1 MKRLLMCVAVALLCV
16 ITPPL
21 TLAQGGKEVKGVVVD
36 ASGLPVIGAT
46 VAEVGT
52 LNGTM
57 TDIQGQ
63 YSLAV
68 KSDNS
73 VVEISFV
80 GYKTVQLVASS
91 TELARVTLVEDAMGL
106 DEVVV
111 IGYGSV
117 KKNDMTGSV
126 IAVKAEEL
134 NRGALTSPQELLR
147 GKVPGVNIV
156 SGNGAPG
163 AGAEIRIRGGASLSA
178 YNDPLI
184 VIDGVPVAREA
195 GVGMSNG
202 LATVNPNDI
211 ESFTVLK
218 DASAT
223 AIYGS
228 RASNGVILITTKKGS
243 NGKPRV
249 SYNGSV
255 SIKHNHNVM
264 DMMNAEQ
271 FKAHILS
278 VAPDMA
284 DKAEELF
291 GTADTDW
298 QKQIFRIGVATD
310 HNVSIT
316 GSAAKDKLPYRASI
330 GYVYDGGTIKQSDN
344 QRVNADISLAPKFFK
359 DHLSVNL
366 NAKGIYN
373 RANYIDGG
381 VIGSAVYY
389 DPTQHP
395 YAYDDNGNIDYTSN
409 NGYYNWD
416 TNLTSDNPLSML
428 YDKYDMNSSLRAI
441 GNLQLDYKVHGF
453 EDLSFNLNLG
463 LDVTSTSG
471 NKGNTPGSIF
481 ANRDSDSNYKTRG
494 RYEFYNNLHTNQLLE
509 FYGNYKKEI
518 GIHNINAMLGYSW
531 SKNYSA
537 TTSSQYGRK
546 APADPTLTLFDVEQ
560 IGETTKA
567 ATRNALVSFYGRI
580 NYSIDSRYL
589 FTFTMRADGSSR
601 FVGKNRWGYFPSA
614 AFAWNIAEEDWLES
628 SEAVSALKF
637 RLGWGQTGQQEFGD
651 NYAAVQYLTISQNP
665 NTQYPL
671 GPNFYYPVRPNA
683 YNENLKWEQT
693 TTYNVGLDFGFLR
706 GRINGSVDAYYR
718 KTNDLIS
725 YVNVPLG
732 TNFSNYVYQNIGAM
746 ENKGV
751 EVSLNFIP
759 VETKDWN
766 LQIGVNGTWQ
776 QTKITELPTAYIDL
790 GGAGGGTGNTA
801 QRHQVGYTPYTFYL
815 WQQVYDDQGNPIQNA
830 LVDRDQD
837 GKITNADRYMTNK
850 SPNPDFYY
858 GVSLKLSYKNWD
870 FGFNGHGT
878 VGNYM
883 FNDVLRSGATAYYRD
898 VIDKGYLV
906 NTQAAGAKYGFK
918 DASTTAQCLSD
929 MFLEDASFFRMDDI
943 NLGYTFRNV
952 GQCNTQI
959 RVAAGVQNVF
969 VLTKYSGLDP
979 ESSVAGGIDGNIY
992 PRPRIFSVRLGI
1004 NF

>member
-1 MKRLLMCVAVALLCV
+1 MCVAIALMCV

-21 TLAQGGKEVKGVVVD
+21 ALAQGKEVKGVVVD

-52 LNGTM
+52 VNGTM

-63 YSLAV
+63 YSLIV
-68 KSDNS
+68 TDNNS
-73 VVEISFV
+73 VVEISFI
-80 GYKTVQLVASS
+80 GYKTVQLVATSA
-91 TELARVTLVEDAMGL
+91 ELARVTLQEDAMAL
-106 DEVVV
+106 DELVV

-156 SGNGAPG
+156 SSNGAPG

-178 YNDPLI
+178 NNDPLI
-184 VIDGVPVAREA
+184 VIDGVPVAKEA

-243 NGKPRV
+243 NGAPRV

-255 SIKHNHNVM
+255 SVKHNYNTM

-271 FKAHILS
+271 FKNHILT
-278 VAPDMA
+278 VAPDLQA
-284 DKAEELF
+284 KSEELF

-298 QKQIFRIGVATD
+298 QKEIYRLGIATD

-316 GSAAKDKLPYRASI
+316 GSAAENKLPYRASL
-330 GYVYDGGTIKQSDN
+330 GYVYDGGTILKSDN
-344 QRVNADISLAPKFFK
+344 QRLTADVSLAPKFLK
-359 DHLSVNL
+359 DHLSVNF

-389 DPTQHP
+389 DPTQSP
-395 YAYDDNGNIDYTSN
+395 YVYNEDGTIDYTTN
-409 NGYYNWD
+409 NGYNNWSTD
-416 TNLTSDNPLSML
+416 LTDCNPLSML
-428 YDKYDMNSSLRAI
+428 YDQWDKNESFRAL
-441 GNLQLDYKVHGF
+441 GNIQLDYKVHGF

-463 LDVTSTSG
+463 LDITSTNG
-471 NKGNTPGSIF
+471 NKGNMPGSIF
-481 ANRDSDSNYKTRG
+481 ANRDGGDNGAYQTRG
-494 RYEFYNNLHTNQLLE
+494 RYSSYNNLHHNQLLE
-509 FYGNYKKEI
+509 FYANYKKEI
-518 GIHNINAMLGYSW
+518 GVHNINAMLGYSW
-531 SKNYSA
+531 SKNHSE
-537 TTSSQYGRK
+537 TTNRNFGRVV
-546 APADPTLTLFDVEQ
+546 PTDPKLTLFDVTQ
-560 IGETTKA
+560 IGDTTYSA
-567 ATRNALVSFYGRI
+567 SRNALVSFYGRI
-580 NYSIDSRYL
+580 NYSFDSRYL

-614 AFAWNIAEEDWLES
+614 AFAWNIAQESWLKD

-637 RLGWGQTGQQEFGD
+637 RLGWGQTGQQEFGE
-651 NYAAVQYLTISQNP
+651 NYAAVQYAIISQNP
-665 NTQYPL
+665 TTQYPL
-671 GPNFYYPVRPNA
+671 GPDQFYFPIRPQA
-683 YNENLKWEQT
+683 YNDSLKWEET

-706 GRINGSVDAYYR
+706 GRINGSIDAYYR
-718 KTNDLIS
+718 QTDDLIS

-732 TNFSNYVYQNIGAM
+732 GNFSNYVFQNIGAM

-759 VETKDWN
+759 VETEDWN
-766 LQIGVNGTWQ
+766 LQIGLNGTWQ
-776 QTKITELPTAYIDL
+776 QTKLTELPSAYIDL
-790 GGAGGGTGNTA
+790 GGAGGGTGNTV
-801 QRHQVGYTPYTFYL
+801 QRHQVGYTPHTFYV
-815 WQQVYDDQGNPIQNA
+815 WQQVYDQDGNPIQNA
-830 LVDRDQD
+830 LVDRNQD
-837 GKITNADRYMTNK
+837 GQITNEDRYMSNK
-850 SPNPDFYY
+850 SPNPDFFY

-906 NTQAAGAKYGFK
+906 NTQPVGAKYGFTA
-918 DASTTAQCLSD
+918 ASTTAQCLSD

-943 NLGYTFRNV
+943 NLGYTFRKV
-952 GQCNTQI
+952 GQSDTQI

-992 PRPRIFSVRLGI
+992 PRPRVFSVRLGI

>member
-1 MKRLLMCVAVALLCV
+1 MKRLLTCVAIALMCV
-16 ITPPL
+16 ITPQL
-21 TLAQGGKEVKGVVVD
+21 ALAQGKELKGVVVD
-36 ASGLPVIGAT
+36 ASGLPVIGAS

-52 LNGTM
+52 VNGTM

-63 YSLAV
+63 YELTV
-68 KSDNS
+68 KDGNA
-73 VVEISFV
+73 VVEISFI

-91 TELARVTLVEDAMGL
+91 TELARVTLEEDAMGL

-111 IGYGSV
+111 IGYGAV

-228 RASNGVILITTKKGS
+228 RASNGVILITTKKGA

-255 SIKHNHNVM
+255 SVKHNYNTM
-264 DMMNAEQ
+264 DMMNAAE
-271 FKAHILS
+271 FKEHILT
-278 VAPDMA
+278 VAPDLA
-284 DKAEELF
+284 DKSNALF
-291 GTADTDW
+291 GQYDTDW
-298 QKQIFRIGVATD
+298 QKEIFRLGIATD

-316 GSAAKDKLPYRASI
+316 GSAAQDKLPYRASV
-330 GYVYDGGTIKQSDN
+330 GYVYDGGTIKNSDN
-344 QRVNADISLAPKFFK
+344 QRINADISLAPKFLK
-359 DHLSVNL
+359 DHLSLNF

-389 DPTQHP
+389 DPTQSP
-395 YAYDDNGNIDYTSN
+395 YVYNADGTVDTTNN
-409 NGYYNWD
+409 NGYNNWN
-416 TNLTSDNPLSML
+416 TNLTSRNPLSML
-428 YDKYDMNSSLRAI
+428 YDQWDANEALRAI
-441 GNLQLDYKVHGF
+441 GNIQLDYKVHGF

-463 LDVTSTSG
+463 LDVTTTAGDKG
-471 NKGNTPGSIF
+471 NKPGSIF
-481 ANRDSDSNYKTRG
+481 ANTDGDGKYKGLG
-494 RYEFYNNLHTNQLLE
+494 RYSTYNNMHMNQLLE
-509 FYGNYKKEI
+509 FYANYKKEI
-518 GIHNINAMLGYSW
+518 GVHNINAMLGYSW
-531 SKNYSA
+531 SKNHSE
-537 TTSSQYGRK
+537 TTNSNFGRI

-560 IGETTKA
+560 IGDTTYSA
-567 ATRNALVSFYGRI
+567 SRNALVSFYGRL

-614 AFAWNIAEEDWLES
+614 AFAWNIAQESWLKD

-637 RLGWGQTGQQEFGD
+637 RLGWGVTGQQEFGD
-651 NYAAVQYLTISQNP
+651 NYAAIKFSTISQDP
-665 NTQYPL
+665 TTQYPL
-671 GPNFYYPVRPNA
+671 GPEFYYPVRPNA
-683 YNENLKWEQT
+683 YNESLKWEET
-693 TTYNVGLDFGFLR
+693 TTYNAGLDFGFIN

-732 TNFSNYVYQNIGAM
+732 ANFSNYVYQNIGAM
-746 ENKGV
+746 ENRGV

-759 VETKDWN
+759 VETPDWN
-766 LQIGVNGTWQ
+766 LQIGLNGTWQ
-776 QTKITELPTAYIDL
+776 QTVLTELPSAYIDL
-790 GGAGGGTGNTA
+790 GGAGGGTGNTV
-801 QRHQVGYTPYTFYL
+801 QRHQVGYAPYTFYV
-815 WQQVYDDQGNPIQNA
+815 WEQVYDENGNPIQNA
-830 LVDRDQD
+830 VVDRNQD
-837 GKITNADRYMTNK
+837 GQITNEDRYMSNK
-850 SPNPDFYY
+850 SPNPDFFY
-858 GVSLKLSYKNWD
+858 GVSLKLAYKNWD

-883 FNDVLRSGATAYYRD
+883 FNDVLRGSATAYYRD

-906 NTQAAGAKYGFK
+906 NTQAAGAKYGFT
-918 DASTTAQCLSD
+918 ANPTTAQSLSD

-952 GQCNTQI
+952 GQSNTQI